1 MSNITSGPSRGSDAD
16 DESRLTVEDTGS
28 TTDAADLVGGERA
41 RRGDADLAGDGA
53 VGSRSGGSG
62 ERVAAVAVSGSDDLP
77 GIGRTGVGDTGGRS
91 GVDHDHDHDHGQDY
105 DHDHGSAQDHDHA
118 GHDHDSAHADGAAA
132 GGGLV
137 SALDDGSIGHV
148 FDQTNGV
155 VEGLE
160 GDSDGTADSD
170 GLSRSERRDADPA
183 LLRDPDGA
191 VGDTDRGTGH

>member
-62 ERVAAVAVSGSDDLP
+62 EHVAAVAVSGSDDLP
-77 GIGRTGVGDTGGRS
+77 GVGRTGTRVGDTAGRS
-91 GVDHDHDHDHGQDY
+91 EVDHDHDHLHDHDHDHDHGSAH
-105 DHDHGSAQDHDHA
+105 DHDHG
-118 GHDHDSAHADGAAA
+118 AAA
-132 GGGLV
+132 SGSGLG
-137 SALDDGSIGHV
+137 SALGDDSIGHV

-170 GLSRSERRDADPA
+170 ELSRSERGDADPA
-183 LLRDPDGA
+183 LLREPDGA
-191 VGDTDRGTGH
+191 VGETNRGIGH